1 MTLRWRE
8 VRIAFLY
15 LFYSQSHTEAPV
27 VCAVFS
33 SLELLWNRD
42 GATSPPKSAAI
53 PLARQRPVCQQLL

>member
-1 MTLRWRE
+1 MTLRWHE

-33 SLELLWNRD
+33 SLELSGTGMEL
-42 GATSPPKSAAI
+42 
-53 PLARQRPVCQQLL
+53 PLLQRVLPSR